1 MQRSAWKR
9 IFVNCTSEFLPFGM
23 VKLLKEK
30 GIWKTFG
37 VNLALAVYMIFK
49 LPEKLGLFN
58 TVFKIPFI
66 FNG

>member
-1 MQRSAWKR
+1 MKG
-9 IFVNCTSEFLPFGM
+9 IFVNCTSEFLLFGM

-37 VNLALAVYMIFK
+37 VNLAVAVYMIFK
-49 LPEKLGLFN
+49 LPGKFGLFN
-58 TVFKIPFI
+58 AVFKTAFI